1 MVPLGHPYRERPQSS
16 VSRFPSEA
24 YSFITDVFIPFR
36 RILFLGYTTGLQ
48 IWDCTILGSVSEILN
63 LTDYSF
69 GSITFAAILATPNTS
84 RHRDSDSDEPLIGV
98 V

>member
-1 MVPLGHPYRERPQSS
+1 M
-16 VSRFPSEA
+16 
-24 YSFITDVFIPFR
+24 YSFLSSFR
-36 RILFLGYTTGLQ
+36 RILFLGYATGLQ

-69 GSITFAAILATPNTS
+69 GSITFAAVLATPHTS
-84 RHRDSDSDEPLIGV
+84 RDHGSDGDEPLIGV